1 MDQLTA
7 RFDADLHA
15 ARMREQ
21 GFTVIEDFLDLGTLT
36 RFREALAPFMGSHH
50 GRNDFEGFKTERVYT
65 LVARGKVFEEIAED
79 ARLMALL
86 SRFLQPNFLLSA
98 THVIS
103 LEPGET
109 AQSIHS
115 DDGFYRQRRPRAPI
129 GISVIGAID
138 AFTKANGATEVI
150 PGSHLWG
157 EPGDEGRPNDMAE
170 IEKMLVPMEI
180 PAGAAVVFAGTLLHS
195 GGANTTDRPRL
206 AFTNQYCEPWARP
219 QENFWLS
226 VPREQVR
233 AMSPRLQS
241 LLGYEI
247 HPPFL
252 GMVTASHPSKAL
264 ELDWVPPIVAQR
276 PQGRGGKL

>member
-7 RFDADLHA
+7 RFDADAHA

-21 GFTVIEDFLDLGTLT
+21 GFTVVEDFLDAGRLAA
-36 RFREALAPFMGSHH
+36 FRAGVEPFMGSHH
-50 GRNDFEGFKTERVYT
+50 GRNDFEGFKTERIYT
-65 LVARGKVFEEIAED
+65 LVARAPVFQDIAAD
-79 ARLMALL
+79 PRILALIG
-86 SRFLQPNFLLSA
+86 RFLQPNFLLSA
-98 THVIS
+98 SHVIA

-115 DDGFYRQRRPRAPI
+115 DDSFYRQKRPRAPI

-138 AFTKANGATEVI
+138 AFTRANGATEII
-150 PGSHLWG
+150 PGSHRWG
-157 EPGDEGRPNDMAE
+157 EPGDPDRPNDMAE
-170 IEKMLVPMEI
+170 IERMLVPMEI
-180 PAGAAVVFAGTLLHS
+180 PAGAALVFMGTLLHR
-195 GGANTTDRPRL
+195 GGANTTDRTRM

-219 QENFWLS
+219 QENWWLS

-233 AMSPRLQS
+233 AMAPAVQT

-247 HPPFL
+247 APPFL

-264 ELDWVPPIVAQR
+264 EPGWVPPVVAQR
-276 PQGRGGKL
+276 PN

>member
-7 RFDADLHA
+7 RFDADVHA
-15 ARMREQ
+15 AAIREQ
-21 GFTVIEDFLDLGTLT
+21 GFTVIEDFLDAGRLAA
-36 RFREALAPFMGSHH
+36 FRAALAPFMGAHH

-65 LVARGKVFEEIAED
+65 LVARDKVFEDIAAD
-79 ARLMALL
+79 ARLMALIG
-86 SRFLQPNFLLSA
+86 RFLQPNFLLSA
-98 THVIS
+98 SHVIS

-115 DDGFYRQRRPRAPI
+115 DDSFYRQRRPRAPI

-157 EPGDEGRPNDMAE
+157 EPGDAGRPNDIAE
-170 IEKMLVPMEI
+170 IEKLLVPMEI
-180 PAGAAVVFAGTLLHS
+180 PAGAALVFAGTLLHR
-195 GGANTTDRPRL
+195 GGANVSDRPRL
-206 AFTNQYCEPWARP
+206 AFTYQYCEPWARP

-233 AMSPRLQS
+233 AMSPRARA

-247 HPPFL
+247 APPFL
-252 GMVTASHPSKAL
+252 GMVTASHPAKAL
-264 ELDWVPPIVAQR
+264 EPDWVPPIVAQR
-276 PQGRGGKL
+276 PS